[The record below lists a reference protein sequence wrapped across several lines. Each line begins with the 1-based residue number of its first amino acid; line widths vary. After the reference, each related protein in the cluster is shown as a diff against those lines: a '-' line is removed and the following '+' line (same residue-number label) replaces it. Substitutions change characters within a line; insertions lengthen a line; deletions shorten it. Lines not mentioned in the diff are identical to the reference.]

1 MIGTILQNLLRFLL
15 LVFIQVFIL
24 NQITLPGN
32 VNAYINPNIYILFLF
47 MLPININ
54 KQLLLLLSFIC
65 GLTIDV
71 FSSTAGMHA
80 SACLFIGLMRP
91 GLVNLIMP
99 RDGYE
104 NTVELTLPG
113 LGFRTFFI
121 YTSTLVVL
129 HHFVLYLIEA
139 FNFLNFGDLLLRV
152 IISSIAALFLITL
165 SQLLTLR
172 KR

>member
-1 MIGTILQNLLRFLL
+1 MIGAILQNLLRFIL

-24 NQITLPGN
+24 NQITLPGS

-54 KQLLLLLSFIC
+54 KQFLLLISFIC
-65 GLTIDV
+65 GLTVDV

-80 SACLFIGLMRP
+80 SACLFIGLIRP
-91 GLVNLIMP
+91 GLVNIIMP

-104 NTVELTLPG
+104 NAVELTLPG

-121 YTSTLVVL
+121 YTSTLVVI
-129 HHFVLYLIEA
+129 HHLMLYLIEA

-152 IISSIAALFLITL
+152 ITSSFATLLLITL